1 MTALDGD
8 FAPADP
14 SDGRQPGDWKSRYAD
29 ASARRA
35 ILGESCYLGILF
47 VSAPIVALILWLEYP
62 KYWLHLSDAKYRT
75 LFRYAIAWV
84 SGTLG
89 GTLFD
94 IKWLYHSV
102 AKYKWNLDR
111 RLWRVFTPH
120 ISGALSCAVVAL
132 ISSGILRVF
141 DHQATESPSLV
152 FALAF
157 LVGYFS
163 DNTIAKLAE
172 VAGTLFGP
180 IRPAENG
187 KEAAAPK
194 AT

>member
-1 MTALDGD
+1 MTAPEGD

-14 SDGRQPGDWKSRYAD
+14 DDGREPGDWKTRYTD
-29 ASARRA
+29 AGARRA
-35 ILGESCYLGILF
+35 ILYESCYLAVLLF
-47 VSAPIVALILWLEYP
+47 SAPIIVLVFWLEHP
-62 KYWLHLSDAKYRT
+62 KNWLHLSDAKYRT
-75 LFRYAIAWV
+75 LFRYAIAWF

-94 IKWLYHSV
+94 IKMALPFRCEF
-102 AKYKWNLDR
+102 KWNRDR

-120 ISGALSCAVVAL
+120 ISGALSCAVIAL

-141 DHQATESPSLV
+141 DHLATESPSLV

-157 LVGYFS
+157 LVGYFL
-163 DNTIAKLAE
+163 TIPFAKLAE
-172 VAGTLFGP
+172 VAGTLFGS
-180 IRPAENG
+180 IRPAEKG
-187 KEAAAPK
+187 KDTPK

>member
-1 MTALDGD
+1 MRAPDGD

-14 SDGRQPGDWKSRYAD
+14 NDGREAGDWKTRYTDPVAK
-29 ASARRA
+29 RA
-35 ILGESCYLGILF
+35 ILLESCYLAALLLLSP
-47 VSAPIVALILWLEYP
+47 VVALTFWLEYP
-62 KYWLHLSDAKYRT
+62 KYWLHLSDPRYQT
-75 LFRYAIAWV
+75 LYRYALAWV
-84 SGTLG
+84 SGVLG

-102 AKYKWNLDR
+102 AKYKWNRDR

-120 ISGALSCAVVAL
+120 ISGALSCAVVTL

-141 DHQATESPSLV
+141 DHRATESPSLV
-152 FALAF
+152 FALSF

-172 VAGTLFGP
+172 VAGTMFGP
-180 IRPAENG
+180 IRPADSAEG
-187 KEAAAPK
+187 TAHTK

>member
-1 MTALDGD
+1 MTAPDGD

-14 SDGRQPGDWKSRYAD
+14 NDGREPGDWKTRYTD
-29 ASARRA
+29 PVARRA
-35 ILGESCYLGILF
+35 IFFESCYLAVLLF
-47 VSAPIVALILWLEYP
+47 SAPIIVLVFWLEHP
-62 KYWLHLSDAKYRT
+62 KNWLHLSDEKYRT
-75 LFRYAIAWV
+75 LFRYAIAWF

-102 AKYKWNLDR
+102 AKYKWNRDR

-120 ISGALSCAVVAL
+120 ISGALSCAVVTL

-141 DHQATESPSLV
+141 DHRATESPSLV

-180 IRPAENG
+180 IRPAEKG
-187 KEAAAPK
+187 KDPATPK

>member
-1 MTALDGD
+1 MAAADGD

-14 SDGRQPGDWKSRYAD
+14 NDGREPGDWKTRYIDPA
-29 ASARRA
+29 ARRA
-35 ILGESCYLGILF
+35 ILCESCYLAVLLF
-47 VSAPIVALILWLEYP
+47 SAPIIVLVFWLEYP
-62 KYWLHLSDAKYRT
+62 KNWLHLSDAKYST
-75 LFRYAIAWV
+75 LFRYTVAWV
-84 SGTLG
+84 SGMLG

-120 ISGALSCAVVAL
+120 ISGALSCAVVTL

-141 DHQATESPSLV
+141 DHRATESPSLV
-152 FALAF
+152 FALSF

-180 IRPAENG
+180 IRPTEKA
-187 KEAAAPK
+187 KEAAGPK